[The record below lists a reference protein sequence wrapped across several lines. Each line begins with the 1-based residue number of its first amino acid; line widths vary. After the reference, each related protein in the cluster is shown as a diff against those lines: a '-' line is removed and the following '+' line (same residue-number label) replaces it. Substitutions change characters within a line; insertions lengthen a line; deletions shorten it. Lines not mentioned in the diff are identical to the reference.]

1 MIQVENNT
9 IVIEIKDERERKPTD
24 QKQPQK
30 TEDTDTVATILQQ
43 GENIAGDI
51 PIFGKYISQ
60 FTSIKNNV
68 GGAMNSIGK
77 VSSVGGGVALGVGA
91 VVSALSLTHE
101 LASSFV
107 RNRRQAEEIQR
118 RAFGTRRQ

>member
-1 MIQVENNT
+1 MIQVENNS

-51 PIFGKYISQ
+51 PVFGKYVSQ
-60 FTSIKNNV
+60 FTSIKNKV

-77 VSSVGGGVALGVGA
+77 VSSVGGGVMLG
-91 VVSALSLTHE
+91 VSALSLTHE
-101 LASSFV
+101 LVSSFV